1 MEKKAMSTTATLD
14 NPTPSME
21 AGTEATIH
29 VTVRNDSDVV
39 EQYALRVVGAVD
51 SWAQVVPDRVRLYP
65 GHSTTAAVHFRPPRS
80 SAVLAGEVKFGV
92 HVLPTQH
99 PDDAVLP
106 EGTAVVLPF
115 LETTAELMPRMSR
128 GKIGARHNVA
138 VDNRGNVP
146 ISVELTGSDPGDLLE
161 FALQPPELTIE
172 PGTVG
177 FTEARVRPAAK
188 IWRGVPATHV
198 FAVTVTPAEMVT
210 SADGVPVRLDGS
222 HVQDPVLPW
231 RTIKTLAILL
241 LLAVAL
247 TVGWHLRVEA
257 VRVSDP
263 TKAPGFTWPVSY
275 VLPYE
280 SQ

>member
-1 MEKKAMSTTATLD
+1 MSTIATLD
-14 NPTPSME
+14 IPNLSVE
-21 AGTEATIH
+21 AGAEATIH
-29 VTVRNDSDVV
+29 LTVRNDSDVV
-39 EQYALRVVGAVD
+39 EEYALRVVGAVE
-51 SWAQVVPDRVRLYP
+51 SWTQVVPESVSLYP
-65 GHSTTAAVHFRPPRS
+65 GHVATATVQFRPPRS
-80 SAVLAGEVKFGV
+80 SSVPAGEFNFGL

-115 LETTAELMPRMSR
+115 VETTGELMPRMSR
-128 GKIGARHNVA
+128 GKLGARHNVA

-146 ISVELTGSDPGDLLE
+146 VTVELAGSDPGDLLE

-172 PGTVG
+172 PGTVR
-177 FTEARVRPAAK
+177 FTAAHVRPAEK

-198 FAVTVTPAEMVT
+198 FAVTATP
-210 SADGVPVRLDGS
+210 ADGVPVRLDGS

-247 TVGWHLRVEA
+247 TVGWHLMIES

-263 TKAPGFTWPVSY
+263 TKSTG
-275 VLPYE
+275 LPWAAFSVFPYG

>member
-1 MEKKAMSTTATLD
+1 MSTTATFDMPSL
-14 NPTPSME
+14 SME
-21 AGTEATIH
+21 AGAEATIH

-39 EQYALRVVGAVD
+39 EEYALRVVGAVE
-51 SWAQVVPDRVRLYP
+51 SWAQVVPDLVSLYP
-65 GHSTTAAVHFRPPRS
+65 GHDATAAVQFKPPRS
-80 SAVLAGEVKFGV
+80 SSVPAGEFKFGV

-106 EGTAVVLPF
+106 EGAAVVLPF
-115 LETTAELMPRMSR
+115 VETTGELMPRMSR
-128 GKIGARHNVA
+128 GKLGARHNVA

-146 ISVELTGSDPGDLLE
+146 VTVELVGSDPGDLLE
-161 FALQPPELTIE
+161 FALQPPVLTIE
-172 PGTVG
+172 RGTVR
-177 FTEARVRPAAK
+177 FTAAHVRPAEK

-198 FAVTVTPAEMVT
+198 FAVTATP
-210 SADGVPVRLDGS
+210 ADGVPVRLDGS

-263 TKAPGFTWPVSY
+263 TKASGFPWGAFNA
-275 VLPYE
+275 LPHG